1 MLEVVLEDRNHPVGR
16 RQRERVEIARRVS
29 RRMNT
34 MLDDLIDITRLKER
48 TVPLNLRPVRLQT
61 VADRLMDMMSIM
73 LEGKP
78 VRLEVDIARDF
89 PPVKADEYRLAQILF
104 NLLHNAVK
112 YTDDGLIRVRAQR
125 QGHMAEIRVEDT
137 GIGIAE
143 EDLPNIF
150 QPYEQSRHDA
160 RRGRGGFGLGLGICK
175 QLVELHGGTIRAA
188 SRLGEGSVFVFT
200 LPLADGEEPVHD
212 EGPVAGQGGGGAARS
227 APTPALIP
235 PEPEPQSPVGLVG
248 RDISAAKLLIVDDDA
263 VNLQVLV
270 QTLSLDGYAI
280 TGVACPEQALELLGR
295 ERCDLVIADLMMPR
309 MSGYELTRRIR
320 SRFNTTELPVLLLT
334 ALTRTE
340 DLVAGFQAGAN
351 DFVKKPADALELRTR
366 VRSLVGL
373 KLAFEDRLR
382 MESAWLKSQI
392 KPHFLYNTL
401 NSIAAMGYTDFDKMQ
416 SLLHEFSRYLRL
428 SFDFRNAAPLVEL
441 ERTSSSSSAPI
452 CTSNW
457 SASATGSGWN
467 GTWRAASRSWCP
479 RCRSSRSWR
488 TRSSTASCAGTKAAP
503 SPSPCRGRGITRR
516 SRSGTTASAW
526 SGGRIGQLL
535 AEPAQPGTGMSVGLR
550 NIDRRL
556 KQLFQDG
563 LRVESAPDQGTV
575 VRFRVPL

>member
-1 MLEVVLEDRNHPVGR
+1 
-16 RQRERVEIARRVS
+16 
-29 RRMNT
+29 
-34 MLDDLIDITRLKER
+34 
-48 TVPLNLRPVRLQT
+48 
-61 VADRLMDMMSIM
+61 
-73 LEGKP
+73 
-78 VRLEVDIARDF
+78 
-89 PPVKADEYRLAQILF
+89 
-104 NLLHNAVK
+104 
-112 YTDDGLIRVRAQR
+112 
-125 QGHMAEIRVEDT
+125 MAEIRVEDT

-382 MESAWLKSQI
+382 VESAWLQSQI

-441 ERTSSSSSAPI
+441 EHELELVRSYLHI
-452 CTSNW
+452 ELERFGDRIRVEW
-457 SASATGSGWN
+457 DVESGFKVMVPPLSIQPLVEN
-467 GTWRAASRSWCP
+467 AVKHGLMRRYEGGTVAIAVSRQGDYAEIAV
-479 RCRSSRSWR
+479 RDD
-488 TRSSTASCAGTKAAP
+488 GV
-503 SPSPCRGRGITRR
+503 GM
-516 SRSGTTASAW
+516 